1 MDRSSSSLLLS
12 WLLVPVGA
20 ILVESALSL
29 PRQPYTGLLLKN
41 ALVAEVIPGSP
52 ADRAGLLPG
61 DRIEIPA
68 EQRGRRFQRRPLE
81 DAVPGRPLELQR
93 LRGVERRRVWLVPDP
108 LPDGERRVMAA
119 LLAVASGFVLLGGW
133 VWSERRDRLARA
145 LFLLC
150 LAFAWLLAPLPRWS
164 APALAL
170 LHDAILTGITLFL
183 PALFIHFFALFPESR
198 ARGPLSASVGA
209 GYAVATLLY
218 VPSLIPIAFQTI
230 GLPPAQTLGDVV
242 QAAGALW
249 FAAGLLTA
257 LGLFATS
264 FRRAGSADA
273 RRRLRVAFAGTLLG
287 SAPLAAAIAVRNLS
301 PGTAVPGERWAVVLT
316 LLVPASFAWSTVVH
330 RIFDFRVAL
339 RTAAVIVLLAAVGAV
354 VYGIGEWL
362 AATWWPDL
370 GAGIAGGALAFV
382 ALAACL
388 AGPSAPWLG
397 SLGARV
403 VPGDE
408 PGPLVSLSGS
418 GMPPGAP
425 AAEAGSAAGEPRLA
439 GGTLARAPSVERVL
453 TSACEAVVRY
463 LKLDG
468 CLALTIDGNGSGSVF
483 GAGSGGMREPGPGLR
498 LRAAHLVGAGIQAV
512 ADAPLEAADREA
524 LEMAGV
530 DWLLPVGD
538 EPVRAVL
545 LLGRRLAGAWLGR
558 RESEELERF
567 ADHLAVSLENAAL
580 RREATSR
587 GALQRELMEAGA
599 IQAHLLPRRAPVCP
613 TLDCAAAAL
622 SCEPVGGDYYDF
634 VEGEGRDFTLVV
646 GDAAGKGIPAAL
658 LLAQVQARFRGE
670 ARTATSPGDLMSAL
684 NLELVRFDQP
694 EKFVGLLCARVEVR
708 TARVWFANAGLTPPL
723 VRRRDGRFEE
733 ILMGGVLLGVS
744 PHASYPDACVEM
756 SAGDIV
762 VVHTDGLTEAR
773 CGDELFGT
781 ERVREVLERA
791 RHLRAAD
798 ILEALLTAVRAFADR
813 PLDDLTVVVLKQLT
827 DPVPVPRTRQASQEP
842 LKWRPAAADLWSEAT

>member
-339 RTAAVIVLLAAVGAV
+339 RAAAVIVLLAAVGAV

-425 AAEAGSAAGEPRLA
+425 AAEAGSAAGE
-439 GGTLARAPSVERVL
+439 
-453 TSACEAVVRY
+453 
-463 LKLDG
+463 
-468 CLALTIDGNGSGSVF
+468 
-483 GAGSGGMREPGPGLR
+483 
-498 LRAAHLVGAGIQAV
+498 
-512 ADAPLEAADREA
+512 
-524 LEMAGV
+524 
-530 DWLLPVGD
+530 
-538 EPVRAVL
+538 
-545 LLGRRLAGAWLGR
+545 
-558 RESEELERF
+558 RF
-567 ADHLAVSLENAAL
+567 ADRLAVSLENAAL
-580 RREATSR
+580 RREATAR

-622 SCEPVGGDYYDF
+622 SCEPVGGDYYGF

-762 VVHTDGLTEAR
+762 LVHTDGLTEAR

-798 ILEALLTAVRAFADR
+798 ILEALLAAVRAFADR